1 MPPDDPHTPHNPTPA
16 DATRRQDRT
25 AQRPKKPSL
34 LRSLGQFTGHI
45 VSGITTKPGDPAKP
59 QRTETNR
66 EVEEETRTTEDGRT
80 VTLRRTTIEEVEFR
94 DGPH

>member
-1 MPPDDPHTPHNPTPA
+1 MASPDPHNQHNPPSPN
-16 DATRRQDRT
+16 D

-45 VSGITTKPGDPAKP
+45 VSGITTKADAP

-66 EVEEETRTTEDGRT
+66 SIEEETRTTEDGRT
-80 VTLRRTTIEEVEFR
+80 VTLRRTTIEEVEVR
-94 DGPH
+94 DEQS